1 MKNNSSLSLPLLH
14 IFLLPASA
22 LRKREGWGERKRRL
36 APRLSPYQ
44 TILTS
49 HILSASSYASANA
62 LQAAS
67 RSKNVKLSS
76 PAERPL
82 LRLSTVP
89 YAAPAPC
96 RTQGARGAADT
107 PPAYRRL
114 RPFTL
119 IELLVVI
126 AIIAILASML
136 LPALNK
142 ARDKARAAVCINNLK
157 QLGVGF
163 TQYFGDNDDLLPPLD
178 TASANNPPSW
188 TSYLM
193 GPNPSSPAAPWT
205 SGYQFTGGRYVTNS
219 LLRCPAQ
226 TGTFDMIG
234 VAAQCW
240 WMNAPHYAVLATV
253 FQRDTGSRMKL
264 SRIKQLGEKF
274 LLVDIQ
280 AVNSDL
286 SFAERGGLRWR
297 PDMEPGPDWPTVS
310 PRHGGAVN
318 VLYFGGN
325 VTAHPTGSAA
335 PWKCDPFQ
343 TTSDDGIHWKN

>member
-1 MKNNSSLSLPLLH
+1 MRLNDNGFKIKAMISGLN
-14 IFLLPASA
+14 
-22 LRKREGWGERKRRL
+22 RR
-36 APRLSPYQ
+36 SMPYRHMFPVN
-44 TILTS
+44 I
-49 HILSASSYASANA
+49 
-62 LQAAS
+62 
-67 RSKNVKLSS
+67 K
-76 PAERPL
+76 
-82 LRLSTVP
+82 
-89 YAAPAPC
+89 
-96 RTQGARGAADT
+96 
-107 PPAYRRL
+107 
-114 RPFTL
+114 FTL

-126 AIIAILASML
+126 AIIAILAAML

-142 ARDKARAAVCINNLK
+142 ARDKARTAVCINNLK

-193 GPNPSSPAAPWT
+193 GPNPNTPAAPWT
-205 SGYQFTGGRYVTNS
+205 SGYQFTGGRYITNS

-226 TGTFDMIG
+226 TGTFDMVGI
-234 VAAQCW
+234 AAQCW